1 MSYPITEPVVI
12 FAIAMVIFFIS
23 PLLMEKIR
31 IPGIIGPIVAG
42 AIIGPNGFH
51 LLERDQTI
59 ELLGAVGLLFIIFI
73 AGLELDIDGFK
84 KYQNRS
90 LVFGSISFGLPLIL
104 GVVISMLLGYSVV
117 AAILIGSIIGSHT
130 LLAYP
135 IASRLGVAKNK
146 AVTTAVGGTLL
157 TDTFALL
164 ILAVVTG
171 VAAGQLSFHFWVQL
185 IVSLVVF
192 VLLMLKVVPTF
203 SRWFFR
209 NYGTEGVTNFT
220 FVMVILFVA
229 GTLAIVAGLA
239 PIIGAFLAGL
249 ALNRYV
255 LEHGT
260 LMNRIRFLGNG
271 LFIPFFLLSVG
282 MLMDLSV
289 LFSNPQAWLVT
300 GAILAAVLIG
310 KAIPPLIV
318 SKIYH
323 YTPTEQKL
331 MIGLTVPQA
340 AATLAS
346 TLVGYEVG
354 LLDQVTV
361 NAVIIM
367 ILITCITGPYLVEKY
382 ARRQA
387 LQEEALPQ
395 ANSNIPERILIP
407 IANPDTMEAL
417 IDLAHSIK
425 HANTNDQPIYPLSV
439 VEQDMEGAKE
449 QVAQAE
455 RMLGHAQLYAAGA
468 EMPVR
473 ILTKV
478 DKDIIHGISRA
489 IIEERIST
497 VVIGWN
503 AKLSSNHFKLGSVLD
518 RLIDKTNQSIL
529 ITKLG
534 RPLETTSRI
543 VLIVPFGADHKPGF
557 QDAVER
563 IKILTSR
570 LNARLHVVII
580 KGMQEHYENYFKK
593 IRPNPPT
600 QFYRVEDWQELENDH
615 VNKHL
620 KTDDLVILLSARK
633 GTIGWHPE
641 LEEAPK
647 YLVEIVPDNFIIYY
661 PTEEK
666 EIDLRG
672 SKGMSVPKEVLRSS
686 DYDKE

>member
-1 MSYPITEPVVI
+1 MSFPITDPVII

-31 IPGIIGPIVAG
+31 IPGIIGPILAG
-42 AIIGPNGFH
+42 VLIGPNGLH

-59 ELLGAVGLLFIIFI
+59 ELLGTVGLLFIIFI

-84 KYQNRS
+84 RYRNRS
-90 LVFGSISFGLPLIL
+90 LVFGSMSFGMPLIL
-104 GVVISMLLGYSVV
+104 GTLISIMLGYSFA

-135 IASRLGVAKNK
+135 IASRLGIAKNK

-164 ILAVVTG
+164 ILAIVTG
-171 VAAGQLSFHFWVQL
+171 VTAGQLTVQFWLQL
-185 IVSLVVF
+185 LISLVVF
-192 VLLMLKVVPTF
+192 VLLMLKVVPVV

-209 NYGTEGVTNFT
+209 NYGTEGITNFT
-220 FVMVILFVA
+220 FVMVILFLA
-229 GTLAIVAGLA
+229 GFLAIVAGVE

-282 MLMDLSV
+282 MLMDLSI
-289 LFSNPQAWLVT
+289 LMNNPQAWVVT
-300 GAILAAVLIG
+300 GAILAAVIIG
-310 KAIPPLIV
+310 KAVPPILV

-323 YTPTEQKL
+323 YSRTEQRL
-331 MIGLTVPQA
+331 VIGLTIPQA

-346 TLVGYEVG
+346 TLVGYDIG

-367 ILITCITGPYLVEKY
+367 ILITCVTGPYLVEKY

-387 LQEEALPQ
+387 LKEEQIPQ
-395 ANSNIPERILIP
+395 AHANIPERILIP
-407 IANPDTMEAL
+407 IANPNTMEAL
-417 IDLAHSIK
+417 IDLANSIK
-425 HANTNDQPIYPLSV
+425 HANTDDQPIYPLSV
-439 VEQDMEGAKE
+439 VKQDMVGAKE

-468 EMPVR
+468 EIPVR

-478 DKDIIHGISRA
+478 DKDIIHGVSRA
-489 IIEERIST
+489 IIEERINT

-503 AKLSSNHFKLGSVLD
+503 ANQDNHHFKLGSMLD
-518 RLIDKTNQSIL
+518 RLIDETNQAVL
-529 ITKLG
+529 VTKLG
-534 RPLETTSRI
+534 HPLETTKRI
-543 VLIVPFGADHKPGF
+543 VFILPFGADHKPGF
-557 QDAVER
+557 QEAVER

-570 LNARLHVVII
+570 LNAQLQVVVI
-580 KGMQEHYENYFKK
+580 KGMQEHYVNHFKK
-593 IRPNPPT
+593 IKPSPPT
-600 QFYRVEDWQELENDH
+600 NFHRVEDWQELRHQH
-615 VNKHL
+615 VDKL
-620 KTDDLVILLSARK
+620 LEDDLVVLLSARK

-641 LEEAPK
+641 LEKVPK
-647 YLVEIVPDNFIIYY
+647 YLAEIVPDNFIIYY

-672 SKGMSVPKEVLRSS
+672 SRGFNIPKEVLRSK

>member
-1 MSYPITEPVVI
+1 MSFPITDPVII
-12 FAIAMVIFFIS
+12 FAIAMVIFFLS
-23 PLLMEKIR
+23 PLIMEKMR
-31 IPGIIGPIVAG
+31 IPGIIGPILAG
-42 AIIGPNGFH
+42 VLIGPNGLN
-51 LLERDQTI
+51 LLARDQTI
-59 ELLGAVGLLFIIFI
+59 ELLGTVGLLFIIFI

-84 KYQNRS
+84 KYRNRS
-90 LVFGSISFGLPLIL
+90 LIFGSMSFGMPLIL
-104 GVVISMLLGYSVV
+104 GTVISIMLGYSVT

-135 IASRLGVAKNK
+135 IASRLGISKNK
-146 AVTTAVGGTLL
+146 ALTTAVGGTLL

-164 ILAVVTG
+164 ILAIVTG
-171 VAAGQLSFHFWVQL
+171 VTAGQLTIQFWLQL
-185 IVSLVVF
+185 LISLVIF
-192 VLLMLKVVPTF
+192 VILMLKVVPVV

-209 NYGTEGVTNFT
+209 NYGTEGITNFT
-220 FVMVILFVA
+220 FVMVVLFVA
-229 GTLAIVAGLA
+229 GLLAIVAGVE

-289 LFSNPQAWLVT
+289 LFSNPQAWVVT
-300 GAILAAVLIG
+300 AAILAAVIIG
-310 KAIPPLIV
+310 KAVPPLIV
-318 SKIYH
+318 SKIYN
-323 YTPTEQKL
+323 YSRTEQRL
-331 MIGLTVPQA
+331 MIGLTIPQA

-354 LLDQVTV
+354 LLDQITV

-367 ILITCITGPYLVEKY
+367 ILVTCIAGPYLVEKY

-387 LQEEALPQ
+387 LKEEKIPE
-395 ANSNIPERILIP
+395 ANTNTPERILIP
-407 IANPDTMEAL
+407 IANPNTMEAL
-417 IDLAHSIK
+417 IDLANSIK

-439 VEQDMEGAKE
+439 VQQDIKGAKE

-468 EMPVR
+468 EIPVR

-478 DKDIIHGISRA
+478 DKDIIYGISRA
-489 IIEERIST
+489 IIEERINT

-503 AKLSSNHFKLGSVLD
+503 ANLSSHHFKLGSVLD
-518 RLIDKTNQSIL
+518 RLIDETNQAVL
-529 ITKLG
+529 VTKLG
-534 RPLETTSRI
+534 HPLETTKRL
-543 VLIVPFGADHKPGF
+543 VFIVPFGADHKPGF

-570 LNARLHVVII
+570 LNAHLHVVII

-600 QFYRVEDWQELENDH
+600 NFYRVEDWQELRVNY
-615 VNKHL
+615 VNKHV
-620 KTDDLVILLSARK
+620 KKDDLVVLLNARK

-647 YLVEIVPDNFIIYY
+647 YLVEIVPDSFIIYY

-672 SKGMSVPKEVLRSS
+672 SKGLDIPKEVLRSV
-686 DYDKE
+686 DYDRE

>member
-1 MSYPITEPVVI
+1 MSFPITDPVII
-12 FAIAMVIFFIS
+12 FAIAMVIFFVS

-31 IPGIIGPIVAG
+31 IPGIIGPILAG
-42 AIIGPNGFH
+42 VLIGPNGLN

-59 ELLGAVGLLFIIFI
+59 ELLGTVGLLFIIFI

-84 KYQNRS
+84 KYRNRS
-90 LVFGSISFGLPLIL
+90 LVFGSMSFGMPLIL
-104 GVVISMLLGYSVV
+104 GTVISIMLGYSFA

-135 IASRLGVAKNK
+135 IASRLGIAKNK

-164 ILAVVTG
+164 ILAIVTG
-171 VAAGQLSFHFWVQL
+171 VAAGQLTVQFWLQL
-185 IVSLVVF
+185 LISLVIF
-192 VLLMLKVVPTF
+192 VLLMLKVVPVV

-220 FVMVILFVA
+220 FVMVVLFLA
-229 GTLAIVAGLA
+229 GFLAIVAGVE

-289 LFSNPQAWLVT
+289 LMNNPQAWIVT
-300 GAILAAVLIG
+300 VAILVAVIIG
-310 KAIPPLIV
+310 KAVPPILV

-323 YTPTEQKL
+323 YSRTEQRL
-331 MIGLTVPQA
+331 MIGLTIPQA

-346 TLVGYEVG
+346 TLVGYEIG

-387 LQEEALPQ
+387 LKEEQIPQ
-395 ANSNIPERILIP
+395 AHANIPERILIP
-407 IANPDTMEAL
+407 ISNPNTMEAL
-417 IDLAHSIK
+417 IDLANSIK
-425 HANTNDQPIYPLSV
+425 HANTDDQPIYPLSV
-439 VEQDMEGAKE
+439 VKQDIEGAKE

-468 EMPVR
+468 EIPVR

-478 DKDIIHGISRA
+478 DKDIIHGVSRA
-489 IIEERIST
+489 IIEERINT

-503 AKLSSNHFKLGSVLD
+503 AKLNSNHFKLGSMLD
-518 RLIDKTNQSIL
+518 RLIDETNQAVL
-529 ITKLG
+529 VTKLG
-534 RPLETTSRI
+534 HPLETTKRI
-543 VLIVPFGADHKPGF
+543 VFILPFGADHKPGF
-557 QDAVER
+557 QEAVER

-570 LNARLHVVII
+570 LTARLQVVVI
-580 KGMQEHYENYFKK
+580 KGMQEHYVNYFKK
-593 IRPNPPT
+593 IKPNPT
-600 QFYRVEDWQELENDH
+600 TSFHRVEDWQELRHQH
-615 VNKHL
+615 VDKL
-620 KTDDLVILLSARK
+620 LEDDLVVLLSARK

-641 LEEAPK
+641 LEKVPK
-647 YLVEIVPDNFIIYY
+647 YLLEIVPENFIIYY

-666 EIDLRG
+666 EVDLRG
-672 SKGMSVPKEVLRSS
+672 SRGFNIPKEVLRSK